1 MEEHTVHWNS
11 SPHPI
16 SDIRDWSTAGRL
28 ELRPDFQRLEV
39 WSSSA
44 RIMLMDTVLRG
55 VPMPKIFVANTI
67 RDGNTYRVVIDGQQ
81 RLSAI
86 LDFLRDGFPLEEPY
100 TGDERTRKF
109 SELDQ
114 EMQNRFLSY
123 QIDFNEALNPSDE
136 EVREVYARVN
146 KYTVPLNKQE
156 LRRAD
161 FPGDFLN
168 VSEELATKD
177 YFDVAGIF
185 TATQRRRYLD
195 VEYVSELLAAMIA
208 GIQDKKDS
216 LDDFYTKY
224 AQWEETDRNQ
234 ITSRFSSIL
243 TELSLIFDDSLPI
256 SKTRFRQRADFYTLF
271 LVLDEFVS
279 NRLTIDGK
287 ERALLQADLRLLH
300 DKVRPESE
308 VEICSE
314 YAIKCVSQANSS
326 SSRRW
331 RYYFLKAVLAG
342 TYLGAVPSGIE
353 TKMFYRFAEGID
365 ENYSPYSP
373 SDICPSSVMT
383 CPVCDQELSESFS
396 ECLLAWDHADSVRQT
411 SNSHWIHPSCNGDR
425 TGWRVLPRSYDSD
438 AHTNLF

>member
-1 MEEHTVHWNS
+1 
-11 SPHPI
+11 
-16 SDIRDWSTAGRL
+16 
-28 ELRPDFQRLEV
+28 
-39 WSSSA
+39 
-44 RIMLMDTVLRG
+44 MDTVLRG

-81 RLSAI
+81 RISAI
-86 LDFLRDGFPLEEPY
+86 LDFLRDGFPLEDPY
-100 TGDERTRKF
+100 TGEERARKF
-109 SELDQ
+109 SEMDQ
-114 EMQNRFLSY
+114 EIRNRFLSY

-168 VSEELATKD
+168 LSEEVATKD

-195 VEYVSELLAAMIA
+195 VEYVSELLAAMID

-216 LDDFYTKY
+216 LDGFYTKY
-224 AQWEETDRNQ
+224 AQWEEADRNQ
-234 ITSRFSSIL
+234 INDRFSAIL
-243 TELSLIFDDSLPI
+243 MELSLIFDDSLPI

-271 LVLDEFVS
+271 LVIDEFVS
-279 NRLTIDGK
+279 NGQTIDGK
-287 ERALLQADLRLLH
+287 ERVLLQQDLSLLQDH
-300 DKVRPESE
+300 IRPESE
-308 VEICSE
+308 LEICSE
-314 YAIKCVSQANSS
+314 YAIKCVSQANSA

-353 TKMFYRFAEGID
+353 TEMFYRLVEGI
-365 ENYSPYSP
+365 EEINEM
-373 SDICPSSVMT
+373 CPSSVT
-383 CPVCDQELSESFS
+383 ECPICDQEISEGFS
-396 ECLLAWDHADSVRQT
+396 ECLLAWDRADSVRQT
-411 SNSHWIHPSCNGDR
+411 SNSRWVHRSCNGDR
-425 TGWRVLPRSYDSD
+425 TGWCVLPRSYDSD
-438 AHTNLF
+438 VQTNLF